1 MHLSDCFMPVIAYV
15 AYFLKTAVR
24 RNPPYDQVK
33 ADVQR
38 LLGQSETGVKKGL
51 VAQEDYDLARFAIC
65 AWADEAILSSA
76 WNQKGQWQKEQLQRI
91 FYQTTDAGEEFF
103 EKLNAL
109 EPHQREV
116 REVYYLCLA
125 MGFAGRFCNPGD
137 VPLLEQLKS
146 SNLRILMGRSVGLP
160 SPEGMEL
167 FPEGQPLESP
177 AKMRSKPKWDFPILT
192 IVALVGP
199 VVFFG
204 LLYFIYRFTLSG
216 MAENILK

>member
-1 MHLSDCFMPVIAYV
+1 MHLSDGFMPVIAYV
-15 AYFLKTAVR
+15 AYFQKTAAR

-38 LLGQSETGVKKGL
+38 LLGQSETAVKKGL
-51 VAQEDYDLARFAIC
+51 VAQEDFDLARFAIC
-65 AWADEAILSSA
+65 AWVDEAILGSVWS
-76 WNQKGQWQKEQLQRI
+76 QKGQWQKEPLQRI

-137 VPLLEQLKS
+137 APLLEQLKS

-160 SPEGMEL
+160 SPESMEL
-167 FPEGQPLESP
+167 FPEGQPLES
-177 AKMRSKPKWDFPILT
+177 AGKMRSKPKWDFPILPV
-192 IVALVGP
+192 VALVGP

>member
-15 AYFLKTAVR
+15 TYFLKTSAR
-24 RNPPYDQVK
+24 RNLPYDQVK

-51 VAQEDYDLARFAIC
+51 VAPEDYDLARFAIC
-65 AWADEAILSSA
+65 AWVDEAVLSST
-76 WNQKGQWQKEQLQRI
+76 WNQKGQWQKEPLQRI

-137 VPLLEQLKS
+137 APLLEQLKS

-160 SPEGMEL
+160 SPESMEL
-167 FPEGQPLESP
+167 FPEGQPLESVE
-177 AKMRSKPKWDFPILT
+177 KMRSKPKWDFPILT
-192 IVALVGP
+192 ILALVGP